1 VIMARSVL
9 TVSRVLTAVC
19 KFNRLAVVS
28 VSIVMHVELQCCI
41 RSDPSLLLPGLL
53 LRGRTLPE
61 VIHAIRTTVSEGGD
75 GAVVLTMRRSALST
89 TVSTA
94 AAAAPDV
101 GLSVG
106 PTDSAL
112 PVHPVSSVSS
122 MTTSASFGSLSD
134 GLGSTFVGMSQ
145 PKAGFINSTTM
156 PCLAVAERQI
166 QDSVHLSVL
175 QEWTYVHHKQLDAT
189 VISADLVPQKTPAS
203 SVLLATV
210 LAPKDSE
217 SCKLTVAT
225 ASVVPDQHRSRLLLS
240 DNTSCE
246 LTGCGMHSSAQ
257 VQLWPPHSGADS
269 KHGCTVL
276 VSRQSDSTGAGR
288 DAESGLPVLLTTTVQ
303 YDGGG
308 SITGLSKCEES
319 ALVPISSGLTEKPG
333 TAATQ
338 WVLLT
343 QPSPSVANHSGPTVT
358 LRGTIDAG
366 ELEITASVRHND
378 ALERV
383 PLYLPQ
389 DNVLACHLAPATAHS
404 GRTSLRVGARRVNAL
419 APVLQLLKVLSYV
432 GSSQPVV
439 LSGTALPA
447 GLCKQA
453 DGSWEAQGVQYTL
466 TPLAADVVRALNN
479 LTSGGGLSGV
489 ATAVDTQQLDNYSQR
504 ALLIQR
510 LLSAAT
516 TPTGQGVTLLS
527 EVAAANLLFADS
539 TTQLSV
545 LQMLLANKGGAINST
560 ELDNSAN
567 SGAQADMGTD
577 VLTTLA
583 NLHTQ
588 LWLRDLTPLFDVIYK
603 NALTVFK
610 RTKSSIQVIYC
621 TGVAD
626 A

>member
-1 VIMARSVL
+1 
-9 TVSRVLTAVC
+9 
-19 KFNRLAVVS
+19 
-28 VSIVMHVELQCCI
+28 
-41 RSDPSLLLPGLL
+41 
-53 LRGRTLPE
+53 
-61 VIHAIRTTVSEGGD
+61 
-75 GAVVLTMRRSALST
+75 VLTMRRSALST
-89 TVSTA
+89 LVSTA
-94 AAAAPDV
+94 AAAAPEM
-101 GLSVG
+101 GA
-106 PTDSAL
+106 DSAP

-145 PKAGFINSTTM
+145 HKAGLINSTAM

-166 QDSVHLSVL
+166 QDSVHVPLL

-189 VISADLVPQKTPAS
+189 VLSADLLLQSTHVS

-210 LAPKDSE
+210 LAPNVCD
-217 SCKLTVAT
+217 SCKLTLTT

-240 DNTSCE
+240 DNISCE
-246 LTGCGMHSSAQ
+246 LTGCGVHNSAQ
-257 VQLWPPHSGADS
+257 VQLWPPHSEANS
-269 KHGCTVL
+269 KHSCTVL
-276 VSRQSDSTGAGR
+276 MSRPSDSVGVGR
-288 DAESGLPVLLTTTVQ
+288 SSGPGLPVLMTAAVQ
-303 YDGGG
+303 QDSGG

-319 ALVPISSGLTEKPG
+319 ALIPITSGLTERSG

-338 WVLLT
+338 WVLLR
-343 QPSPSVANHSGPTVT
+343 QPLPSVANHSGPTVA
-358 LRGTIDAG
+358 LRGVTHAG
-366 ELEITASVRHND
+366 EVLITACVRNND
-378 ALERV
+378 VAESV

-389 DNVLACHLAPATAHS
+389 DDVLACHIAPTTAHS
-404 GRTSLRVGARRVNAL
+404 SRTSRRVGARRVNAL
-419 APVLQLLKVLSYV
+419 APVLQLLKVLSHDA
-432 GSSQPVV
+432 GNHLVV

-453 DGSWEAQGVQYTL
+453 DGTWEAQGVQYTL

-489 ATAVDTQQLDNYSQR
+489 ATAVDTQQLDNYGQR
-504 ALLIQR
+504 ALTLQR

-545 LQMLLANKGGAINST
+545 LQMLLANNGGAVNST
-560 ELDNSAN
+560 APDKSAN
-567 SGAQADMGTD
+567 SGLQANMGTD
-577 VLTTLA
+577 ALTILA

-603 NALTVFK
+603 NALSVFK
-610 RTKSSIQVIYC
+610 RIKSSIQVL
-621 TGVAD
+621 VATALPMLEVCSLD
-626 A
+626 FPTALLASHLLK